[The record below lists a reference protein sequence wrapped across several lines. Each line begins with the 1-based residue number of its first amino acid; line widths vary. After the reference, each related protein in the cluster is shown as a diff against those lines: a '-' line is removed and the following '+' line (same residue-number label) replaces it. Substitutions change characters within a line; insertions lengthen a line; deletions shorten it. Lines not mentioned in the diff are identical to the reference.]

1 MLHSFSGGI
10 SFLLPTSDDFVYDF
24 TIVEIYGGAHLTMNG
39 TRIRVKSIKVVGD
52 DTGHFHIPPYHTLE
66 LIEVKL

>member
-1 MLHSFSGGI
+1 MDALAQSSWIKSCAFY
-10 SFLLPTSDDFVYDF
+10 TVKY
-24 TIVEIYGGAHLTMNG
+24 
-39 TRIRVKSIKVVGD
+39 VKSIKVVGD